1 MMKHTLGRT
10 GYEVSALGLGGFQF
24 TSMFDVKTSEAD
36 EIVDYAISNGINFID
51 TAPVYGRGES
61 EAIIGRALQR
71 HTGTDRPYVMAKFGH
86 LQDGILAGCKDPIAC
101 YQDPEK
107 IIASIKQSMWI
118 LRIDHF
124 DILLMHEV
132 EREWKADFD
141 TGNCVGMDVL
151 EQMKKEGIA
160 ANIGGASWDC
170 NALARMLRTDRLDVV
185 MVAGG
190 ISLLNRWMY
199 DELIPAAQEHHAGV
213 VVGGCL
219 GQNNRFLV
227 MQDREGVKKELLGS
241 DDPRK
246 REQGEKLL
254 KLYDLADEQELTMI
268 QMAVRYVLAHEE
280 IHSHT
285 MGARALAHIQDNIR
299 SAEMGPLPADIV
311 AKIDAIQDI
320 DKNKSDGMHLKEF
333 TTVSNG

>member
-1 MMKHTLGRT
+1 MIKRILGRT

-24 TSMFDVKTSEAD
+24 TSMFDVGLSTANS
-36 EIVDYAISNGINFID
+36 IIDYAIDNGVNFID

-61 EAIIGRALQR
+61 EAIVGRALQR
-71 HTGTDRPYVMAKFGH
+71 HPGKDRPYVMSKFGH
-86 LQDGILAGCKDPIAC
+86 LQDGILAGCNDPIAC

-107 IIASIKQSMWI
+107 IIASIKHSMWI
-118 LRIDHF
+118 MRIDHF

-151 EQMKKEGIA
+151 EQMKKEGLA
-160 ANIGGASWDC
+160 AYIGGASWDC
-170 NALARMLRTDRLDVV
+170 NALARMVKTDRLDVV
-185 MVAGG
+185 LVAGG

-199 DELIPAAQEHHAGV
+199 DELVPAAREHNAGV

-227 MQDREGVKKELLGS
+227 MQDREGVKKELLDSG
-241 DDPRK
+241 DERK
-246 REQGEKLL
+246 IQQGEKLM
-254 KLYDLADEQELTMI
+254 KLYDLADEQGLNMI
-268 QMAVRYVLAHEE
+268 QMAVRYVLAYED

-285 MGARALAHIQDNIR
+285 MGARALEHIQDNIR
-299 SAEMGPLPADIV
+299 SAEMGPLPADVV
-311 AKIDAIQDI
+311 AKIEEIQDL
-320 DKNKSDGMHLKEF
+320 DKDNSDGMHLKEF
-333 TTVSNG
+333 TVVSNA